1 MAKSR
6 KDLLLAKRRVLAMLP
21 FIIINYTFAIIMLVF
36 SAIAYYRIYSVND
49 DYQISQ
55 DTDLIDKNNGINDQK
70 CNEYIGNILNGEFNK
85 NFTLIFE
92 LDIKHGKN
100 DVTLEK
106 FIDSVSVG
114 FAFSITAVLF
124 LTIFLIISIIFFFK
138 YVKPSDEVIKANPEH
153 LSNRNHWIT
162 TCFMI
167 FKIVSIIL
175 IEIYLVISSIISAS
189 YQSDVFDNVH
199 YYYDICLVDEEL
211 KQKFKKEYE
220 YCWGLNSK
228 LAVFYIFTSLFVFID
243 IISIVI
249 AILSKNYNVW
259 TLILN
264 KISRGK
270 YKYEE
275 VDINKGF
282 IVPQASVVKDDE
294 APEED
299 LIGAINEADDD
310 NQ

>member
-21 FIIINYTFAIIMLVF
+21 FICINFAFTIVMIVF
-36 SAIAYYRIYSVND
+36 SAIAYYRVTTIND
-49 DYQISQ
+49 DYTILPNDFSVDNTKNISE
-55 DTDLIDKNNGINDQK
+55 K
-70 CNEYIGNILNGEFNK
+70 CNKYQSNIRSLK
-85 NFTLIFE
+85 YQHNFTQIFE
-92 LDIKHGKN
+92 LDINHGEN
-100 DVTLEK
+100 DATLEK
-106 FIDSVSVG
+106 FIDSISVG
-114 FAFSITAVLF
+114 FAFSITAVIF
-124 LTIFLIISIIFFFK
+124 LSIFLILSIIFYFK

-153 LSNRNHWIT
+153 IASRNHWIT

-175 IEIYLVISSIISAS
+175 IEIYLVISSLISIS
-189 YQSDVFDNVH
+189 YQSDIFDPVH
-199 YYYDICLVDEEL
+199 YYHENCLFNEE
-211 KQKFKKEYE
+211 KQRFKEKYE

-228 LAVFYIFTSLFVFID
+228 LGIFYLFTGLFVITD
-243 IISIVI
+243 IISVI
-249 AILSKNYNVW
+249 FAALSKNYNVW
-259 TLILN
+259 SFLLH

-270 YKYEE
+270 YEYEE

-282 IVPQASVVKDDE
+282 IIPQASVVKDDE
-294 APEED
+294 TPEED

>member
-21 FIIINYTFAIIMLVF
+21 FICINFSFAIIMLVF
-36 SAIAYYRIYSVND
+36 SAIAYYRVYKIND
-49 DYQISQ
+49 DY
-55 DTDLIDKNNGINDQK
+55 LIQPYH
-70 CNEYIGNILNGEFNK
+70 YIGNAKNSDCLDRIKKINEFSYNS
-85 NFTLIFE
+85 NFTQIFD
-92 LDIKHGKN
+92 LDKDHGKN

-106 FIDSVSVG
+106 FIDSISVG

-124 LTIFLIISIIFFFK
+124 LTIFLIMSIVFYFK
-138 YVKPSDEVIKANPEH
+138 YVIPSDEVIKANPEH
-153 LSNRNHWIT
+153 LSNRNHWVT

-175 IEIYLVISSIISAS
+175 IEIYIVISSLISIS
-189 YQSDVFDNVH
+189 YQSDVFDPVH
-199 YYYDICLVDEEL
+199 EYYEDCIENETI
-211 KQKFKKEYE
+211 KKKFKKDYE
-220 YCWGLNSK
+220 YCWGIESK
-228 LAVFYIFTSLFVFID
+228 LNVFYTFVFLFVFVD

-249 AILSKNYNVW
+249 VTLSKNYNVW
-259 TLILN
+259 SFILN

-270 YKYEE
+270 YEYEE
-275 VDINKGF
+275 IDINKGF

-294 APEED
+294 TPEED

-310 NQ
+310 LQ

>member
-21 FIIINYTFAIIMLVF
+21 FICINFSFAIVMLVF
-36 SAIAYYRIYSVND
+36 SAIGYYRVYTIND
-49 DYQISQ
+49 DYQIYPENFTENNIISLPKC
-55 DTDLIDKNNGINDQK
+55 THIKNNMYQRN
-70 CNEYIGNILNGEFNK
+70 FNH
-85 NFTLIFE
+85 NFTQIFE
-92 LDIKHGKN
+92 LDIDHGKN

-106 FIDSVSVG
+106 FIDSISVG

-124 LTIFLIISIIFFFK
+124 LFIFLIIAIVFYSK
-138 YVKPSDEVIKANPEH
+138 YVVHSDEVIKANPEH
-153 LSNRNHWIT
+153 LSNRNHWVT

-175 IEIYLVISSIISAS
+175 IEIYLVISALISIS
-189 YQSDVFDNVH
+189 YQSEVFDPVH
-199 YYYDICLVDEEL
+199 YYYDNCLIE
-211 KQKFKKEYE
+211 QKEAFKNEYE

-228 LAVFYIFTSLFVFID
+228 LAVFYIFTALFVFTD
-243 IISIVI
+243 ILSIIV
-249 AILSKNYNVW
+249 AALSKNYNVW
-259 TLILN
+259 SFLLN

-270 YKYEE
+270 YPYEE

-282 IVPQASVVKDDE
+282 IIPQASVVKDDE

-299 LIGAINEADDD
+299 LIAAINEVDDD
-310 NQ
+310 Q

>member
-6 KDLLLAKRRVLAMLP
+6 KDLLLAKRRVLSMLP
-21 FIIINYTFAIIMLVF
+21 FICINFVF
-36 SAIAYYRIYSVND
+36 SIVMIVFSSIAYYRVY
-49 DYQISQ
+49 
-55 DTDLIDKNNGINDQK
+55 TINDEYTILPNAFRM
-70 CNEYIGNILNGEFNK
+70 NESEEECDVYIKNINNPYFQN
-85 NFTLIFE
+85 NFTQIFK
-92 LDIKHGKN
+92 LDQIHGKN

-106 FIDSVSVG
+106 FIDSISVG

-124 LTIFLIISIIFFFK
+124 LGIFLIISVIFYFK

-153 LSNRNHWIT
+153 LSNRNHWVT

-175 IEIYLVISSIISAS
+175 IEIYLVISSLISIS
-189 YQSDVFDNVH
+189 YQSDIFDPVH
-199 YYYDICLVDEEL
+199 FYYKTCLFEE
-211 KQKFKKEYE
+211 KEKEKFKNEYE

-228 LAVFYIFTSLFVFID
+228 LAIFYIFTGLFVFTD
-243 IISIVI
+243 IISII
-249 AILSKNYNVW
+249 FATLSKNYNVW
-259 TLILN
+259 SFLLN

-270 YKYEE
+270 YEYEE

-294 APEED
+294 TPEED

-310 NQ
+310 Q

>member
-21 FIIINYTFAIIMLVF
+21 FICINFSFAIIMIVF
-36 SAIAYYRIYSVND
+36 SSIAYYRVYTIND
-49 DYQISQ
+49 DYQINSTYIEK
-55 DTDLIDKNNGINDQK
+55 DIYSLSDEQK
-70 CNEYIGNILNGEFNK
+70 CERFRGHILGIDRNYND
-85 NFTLIFE
+85 NFTQIFE
-92 LDIKHGKN
+92 LDMEQGDNK
-100 DVTLEK
+100 VTLEK
-106 FIDSVSVG
+106 FIDSISVG

-124 LTIFLIISIIFFFK
+124 LTIFLIMSIVFYFK
-138 YVKPSDEVIKANPEH
+138 YAKPSDEVIKANPEH

-175 IEIYLVISSIISAS
+175 IEIYLVISSLISIS

-199 YYYDICLVDEEL
+199 YYYENCLKE
-211 KQKFKKEYE
+211 KKEDFKTKYK

-228 LAVFYIFTSLFVFID
+228 LAVFYIFTALFVFVD
-243 IISIVI
+243 IISIII
-249 AILSKNYNVW
+249 ATLSKNYNVW
-259 TLILN
+259 SFILN
-264 KISRGK
+264 KITRGK
-270 YKYEE
+270 YEYEE

-282 IVPQASVVKDDE
+282 IIPQASVVKDDE
-294 APEED
+294 TPEED
-299 LIGAINEADDD
+299 LIGAINEADD